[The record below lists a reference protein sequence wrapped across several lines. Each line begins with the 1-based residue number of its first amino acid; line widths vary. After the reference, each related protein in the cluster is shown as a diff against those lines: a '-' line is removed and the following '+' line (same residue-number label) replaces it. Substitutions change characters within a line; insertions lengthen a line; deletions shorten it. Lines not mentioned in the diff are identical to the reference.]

1 MLKVLPIQSKTEQE
15 AICARCGVKFK
26 TELLAYSATLDDK
39 LAGICQFTMN
49 DKGGFIRDLALAD
62 GCENEEVLFVL
73 GRATLNFIDLAGVHK
88 AYYDAPVNE
97 ENEKLV
103 RRIGFCKN
111 DDGKFFVDL
120 TNFFVSPCQH
130 DKH

>member
-15 AICARCGVKFK
+15 AICSRCGVKYNVD
-26 TELLAYSATLDDK
+26 LLAYSATLDDK
-39 LAGICQFTMN
+39 LSGVCQFTMN
-49 DKGGFIRDLALAD
+49 ADGGSIRDLALAD
-62 GCENEEVLFVL
+62 GCDNTEVLFVL

-88 AYYDAPVNE
+88 AYYDAPVTE
-97 ENEKLV
+97 ENEMLI

-111 DDGKFFVDL
+111 EDGRFFVDL

-130 DKH
+130 DKQ

>member
-1 MLKVLPIQSKTEQE
+1 MLKVLPIQTKTEQE
-15 AICARCGVKFK
+15 EISKKCGVKFN
-26 TELLAYSATLDDK
+26 TELLAYSAELDGM

-49 DKGGFIRDLALAD
+49 DKGGFIYDLALAE
-62 GCENEEVLFVL
+62 GCDNSEVLFVL

-88 AYYDAPVNE
+88 AYYAAPVDSNNE
-97 ENEKLV
+97 MLI

-111 DDGKFFVDL
+111 ENNEFFVDL

-130 DKH
+130 DKK

>member
-15 AICARCGVKFK
+15 AICARCGVKY
-26 TELLAYSATLDDK
+26 EADLLAYSATLDDK

-49 DKGGFIRDLALAD
+49 ADGGSIRHLALTED
-62 GCENEEVLFVL
+62 CDNSEVLFVL
-73 GRATLNFIDLAGVHK
+73 GRATLNFIDLTGVHK

-97 ENEKLV
+97 ENEMLV
-103 RRIGFCKN
+103 RRIGFCKRE
-111 DDGKFFVDL
+111 DGRFFVDL

-130 DKH
+130 DKK